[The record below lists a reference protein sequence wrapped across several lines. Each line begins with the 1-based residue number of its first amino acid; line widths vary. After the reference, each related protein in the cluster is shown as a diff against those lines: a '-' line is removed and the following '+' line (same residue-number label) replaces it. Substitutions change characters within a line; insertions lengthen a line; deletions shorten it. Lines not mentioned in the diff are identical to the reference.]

1 MKRFMTL
8 LLIVP
13 LLQIVPLQSQAK
25 MSCKQVTAQ
34 TKKIFEGE
42 YKGDPDKALT
52 VFAQSIV
59 KAYTLTLNNKG
70 CFKKKEINDMLKG
83 IRELK
88 ANCESAKKDELAW
101 AFQKDICAQYPPL
114 YKYIK

>member
-1 MKRFMTL
+1 MKRFMIL

-13 LLQIVPLQSQAK
+13 LLQIVPVQSQAK

-34 TKKIFEGE
+34 TKKLFEGE
-42 YKGDPDKALT
+42 YKGDPDKALI
-52 VFAQSIV
+52 VFAKSIV

-70 CFKKKEINDMLKG
+70 CFKKKEIDGLLKG
-83 IRELK
+83 IKKLK
-88 ANCESAKKDELAW
+88 SDCEKAKKDELAW
-101 AFQKDICAQYPPL
+101 VMQKDICAQYPPL